1 MESKIKNRGVNIGNN
16 VKIIEPSNIYGCEL
30 GDNVFIGPFV
40 EVQKNVNIGDRT
52 RVQSHSFIC
61 EGVSVGRD
69 CFIGHGV
76 MFINDVFSDSSSV
89 KEWKLKKTRVGENVR
104 IGSNATILPVV
115 IGDNVI
121 IGAGAVVTKNIPDNS
136 TVYGNPAKIKI

>member
-1 MESKIKNRGVNIGNN
+1 
-16 VKIIEPSNIYGCEL
+16 
-30 GDNVFIGPFV
+30 
-40 EVQKNVNIGDRT
+40 
-52 RVQSHSFIC
+52 
-61 EGVSVGRD
+61 
-69 CFIGHGV
+69 